1 MTQSSTGTF
10 RFSALITSII
20 QTWKENVLLHAMQYN
35 SDLSFCAPVELCSF
49 LTYELL
55 YFMPYRPK
63 ILQEISSS

>member
-1 MTQSSTGTF
+1 
-10 RFSALITSII
+10 
-20 QTWKENVLLHAMQYN
+20 MQYN

-63 ILQEISSS
+63 ILQEISSSWQSPEDVDLDSEQKAVWKLQ